1 MIKITRSDFQLGH
14 KETWYSSAYQTC
26 LTFSYNKNRNNTF
39 LIPRV
44 LFSWHK
50 GILYAYFMHKYC
62 NEKEIVKFLISSSI
76 SPILDRT
83 PEEDSSNMPSIF
95 KAGPYN
101 SWTRFSYR
109 AFSLGSFHFHYF
121 LFKVVLK
128 TLDNLINQS
137 KLLDASYFVIFH
149 HRQEL
154 LHFIGKISTG

>member
-1 MIKITRSDFQLGH
+1 
-14 KETWYSSAYQTC
+14 
-26 LTFSYNKNRNNTF
+26 
-39 LIPRV
+39 
-44 LFSWHK
+44 
-50 GILYAYFMHKYC
+50 MHKYC
-62 NEKEIVKFLISSSI
+62 NEKEIVKFFISSSI

-154 LHFIGKISTG
+154 LHFIGKNINRLIKNQYKIIIRVTKKMK